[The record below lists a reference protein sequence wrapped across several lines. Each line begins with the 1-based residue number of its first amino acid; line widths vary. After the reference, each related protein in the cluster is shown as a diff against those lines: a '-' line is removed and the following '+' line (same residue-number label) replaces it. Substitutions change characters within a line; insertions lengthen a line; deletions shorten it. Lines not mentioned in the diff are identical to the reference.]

1 MSEATLTL
9 VSSTKQPMMGS
20 RAIAGATNKNHD
32 HVKRD
37 ILAMLEQLK
46 IYPPDLE
53 DYDFKGFIIKHKEYR
68 GRDVVDEILLDENLS
83 MTLVTGYD
91 AKRRLALIKQW
102 QAMKVELAQPRPAP
116 LPATTQPAPA
126 FQLNDGI
133 VQLARVVAEATMKAC
148 LDATGYSQ
156 TAAPAYLSHVDGEYV
171 PVSKAAW
178 KTGLSDSTCR
188 KVIGF
193 FKVPVRS
200 NGGVRGLLVN
210 LTAMEHAAQRLLS
223 ESTAPK
229 GNRKRWTHPQF
240 GNFTYY
246 ADLI

>member
-1 MSEATLTL
+1 MAMIKHWQKLKKE
-9 VSSTKQPMMGS
+9 VEQP
-20 RAIAGATNKNHD
+20 R
-32 HVKRD
+32 
-37 ILAMLEQLK
+37 LAMT
-46 IYPPDLE
+46 
-53 DYDFKGFIIKHKEYR
+53 H
-68 GRDVVDEILLDENLS
+68 
-83 MTLVTGYD
+83 
-91 AKRRLALIKQW
+91 
-102 QAMKVELAQPRPAP
+102 PAP
-116 LPATTQPAPA
+116 VIQV
-126 FQLNDGI
+126 DSSI
-133 VQLARVVAEATMKAC
+133 VQLARVISEATASATMKAMTEVIN
-148 LDATGYSQ
+148 LPAYQ
-156 TAAPAYLSHVDGEYV
+156 TATPAYLSHVDSEYV
-171 PVSKAAW
+171 PISKAAW

-200 NGGVRGLLVN
+200 SSGVRGLLVN